1 MNLSVKHEMCYFYQP
16 SFGKDALISM
26 GHTRLYSNSLKIDA
40 ASHFGTLQV
49 ALAGHLGSTTIGK
62 LDEFLLEYRSHF
74 KHYENISF
82 DISQLDFIN
91 QFGVTGLVDV
101 VSVLKHEG
109 LRITFARAENRADR
123 VLSEAGFHE
132 WVFNK

>member
-1 MNLSVKHEMCYFYQP
+1 MNLSVKHELCFFYQP
-16 SFGKDALISM
+16 SFGKDALINM
-26 GHTRLYSNSLKIDA
+26 GHTRLYSNSLKIEA
-40 ASHFGTLQV
+40 ASHSRTLQV

-62 LDEFLLEYRSHF
+62 LDEFLLEYKSHF

-91 QFGVTGLVDV
+91 QFGVTALIDLVY
-101 VSVLKHEG
+101 VLKHEG
-109 LRITFARAENRADR
+109 LRISFTRAGNRADR

-132 WVFNK
+132 WVDNR